1 MIFRFEMGK
10 IKLLSNEGDTFELD
24 IEVAKKSEVIKEML
38 ENCDDSSEEVPL
50 STISTYQLRKVVQWL
65 EQHKN
70 DAVLDRLKGEEKD
83 YNSDNISEWDK
94 NFFSLS
100 QEEVFDLILA
110 ANYLDI
116 KDMLDIL
123 AKTVANMMKGKTARE
138 IRETFNIECD
148 LTEEEIEKIQ
158 NENEWE
164 MLSDK

>member
-70 DAVLDRLKGEEKD
+70 DAVLDRLMGEEKD
-83 YNSDNISEWDK
+83 YNSDNISEWDI

-100 QEEVFDLILA
+100 QVEVFDLILA